1 MGNVI
6 GIEDPEGV
14 TVGLL
19 IDEEDGDGS
28 ATPFPSLLALLVGV
42 ARVRSAGEGCLVDF
56 VDLD

>member
-14 TVGLL
+14 TFGSLV
-19 IDEEDGDGS
+19 DEGEGDGC

-42 ARVRSAGEGCLVDF
+42 ALVRSAGEGCLVDF
-56 VDLD
+56 D